1 MSWKPSDIIDQK
13 RDFIHAVEANT
24 GRPFSSICEA
34 FGISRE
40 TGYQLLRRHRELGNK
55 AFEAQS
61 RRPLHSPQ
69 AIKPVV
75 EQKILEVR
83 AKHPTWGARKILA
96 YLQRHSPGRRWPV
109 ASSIGDVL
117 RRNGLTHPR
126 RSRSRTAPFTQPLGH
141 ASAPNDLWCIDFKG
155 WFRTLDGVRCNPLTI
170 TDASSRMLLR
180 CHHVAKG
187 DLEHVR
193 PVLEAAFREYG
204 LPLAMRSD
212 NGPPFA
218 SKAIAGLSRLS
229 AWMVRLGI
237 WPERIDPGCPE
248 QNGRHER
255 MHGTL
260 QAEVAANPSA
270 NLRLQQRAL
279 DRFRVEYNHERPHE
293 AIGQRTP
300 ADLYAPSPREFP
312 ERLPEIVYPSEAI
325 VRVVKHTGDIKHQ
338 GERYFLSEALAGE
351 CVALWEVEGGWDVYF
366 SVIRLARLDARTGRL
381 VR

>member
-13 RDFIHAVEANT
+13 REFVHAVEANT
-24 GRPFSSICEA
+24 GESFTSICET

-40 TGYQLLRRHRELGNK
+40 TGYLLLRRHRELGTK
-55 AFEAQS
+55 AFEPQS

-75 EQKILEVR
+75 EKKILEVR

-96 YLQRHSPGRRWPV
+96 YLQRHSPGRQWPV

-126 RSRSRTAPFTQPLGH
+126 RSRRRTAPFTQPLAH
-141 ASAPNDLWCIDFKG
+141 ARAPNDLWCMDFKG
-155 WFRTLDGVRCNPLTI
+155 WFCTSDGARCNPLTI
-170 TDASSRMLLR
+170 TDATTRMLLR
-180 CHHVAKG
+180 CHHVAHG
-187 DLEHVR
+187 DLLHVR
-193 PVLEAAFREYG
+193 PILEAAFREYG
-204 LPLAMRSD
+204 LPHAMRSD

-218 SKAIAGLSRLS
+218 SKALAGLSRLS
-229 AWMVRLGI
+229 VWMVKLGI
-237 WPERIDPGCPE
+237 WPERIEPGCPE

-270 NLRLQQRAL
+270 NVRLQQRAL
-279 DRFRVEYNHERPHE
+279 DRFRFEYNHERPHE

-300 ADLYAPSPREFP
+300 ADLYAPSPRHFP
-312 ERLPEIVYPSEAI
+312 ERLPEIVYPSDVT
-325 VRVVKHTGDIKHQ
+325 VRLVRDNGSIKHR
-338 GERYFLSEALAGE
+338 GESVALTETLAGE
-351 CVALWEVEGGWDVYF
+351 HVALWEIEGGWDVYF
-366 SVIRLARLDARTGRL
+366 SVIRLGRLSARTGRMM
-381 VR
+381 R